1 MRGIQKI
8 VMAVFLLTDF
18 GFGVF
23 LGMNYLGA
31 DTEGPVITDK
41 EKTLKV
47 SIQDSD
53 EELLKGIKAVDD
65 KDGDVSDSLIIERK
79 TMGEDGK
86 CVLSYAAFD
95 ESNNVS
101 KGSRTVEFTDYHSP
115 HFTINQPLR
124 FSLGSES
131 EIMNCVGAEDCI
143 DGNISSRIKI
153 TKEDEN
159 EDYNGE
165 GIYNYQLEVTN
176 SIGDTSVLPISVEF
190 YVDSYEERLYH
201 PNMYLTTYVAYLEQ
215 DSEFDPMEYLKSV
228 EIGSELYVFG
238 ENIGSDTQEETT
250 PEEEKAVSGVI
261 SYDKVK
267 YQSDVDTSKPGNYT
281 VEYSCM
287 SQDGYMGTTQ
297 LIVVVE

>member
-1 MRGIQKI
+1 MRGIHKI
-8 VMAVFLLTDF
+8 VMAVFLLTVLCF
-18 GFGVF
+18 VAF
-23 LGMNYLGA
+23 LGITYLGR
-31 DTEGPVITDK
+31 DTEGPDITDK
-41 EKTLKV
+41 EKTIKA

-53 EELLKGIKAVDD
+53 EDLLEGIKAVDE
-65 KDGDVSDSLIIERK
+65 KDGDVSDSLIIEQK
-79 TMGEDGK
+79 SMGDDGR

-95 ESNNVS
+95 NSNNVS

-115 HFTINQPLR
+115 RFTINQPLR
-124 FSLGSES
+124 FVLGSES
-131 EIMNCVGAEDCI
+131 AIMDAVGAEDCV
-143 DGNISSRIKI
+143 DGNISTRIKI

-159 EDYNGE
+159 EDYSGE

-176 SIGDTSVLPISVEF
+176 SMGDTSILPISVEF

-201 PNMYLTTYVAYLEQ
+201 PNMYLTAYVVYLEK
-215 DSEFDPMEYLKSV
+215 DSEFEPMDYLKSV
-228 EIGSELYVFG
+228 EIGSEMYVFD
-238 ENIGSDTQEETT
+238 ENIGTDTQQEPT

-267 YQSDVDTSKPGNYT
+267 YQSDVDTSEPGYYT

-287 SQDGYMGTTQ
+287 SQDGYTGTSQ